1 MGLQWQEVPVQRVYF
16 FCSNAELLL
25 THCGV
30 SEVENLSE
38 ARDQA
43 AMVAS
48 SLMATGGPED
58 WRDWSVHVSDDLG
71 DEIVRVPF
79 SSVLGLLQ

>member
-1 MGLQWQEVPVQRVYF
+1 VQKVYF
-16 FCSNAELLL
+16 FCSDAETLLSQ
-25 THCGV
+25 CGV
-30 SEVENLSE
+30 AEVESLSE
-38 ARDQA
+38 AREHA

-71 DEIVRVPF
+71 DELVRVPF
-79 SSVLGLLQ
+79 SSVLGRVH

>member
-1 MGLQWQEVPVQRVYF
+1 VQKVYF

-25 THCGV
+25 EHCGV
-30 SEVENLSE
+30 VEVENLNE
-38 ARDQA
+38 AREHA

-71 DEIVRVPF
+71 DELVRVPF
-79 SSVLGLLQ
+79 SSVLGKVH

>member
-1 MGLQWQEVPVQRVYF
+1 MQKVYF

-25 THCGV
+25 EHCGV
-30 SEVENLSE
+30 VEVENLNE
-38 ARDQA
+38 AREHA

-58 WRDWSVHVSDDLG
+58 WRDWAVHVSDDLG
-71 DEIVRVPF
+71 DELACVPF
-79 SSVLGLLQ
+79 SSVLGKAH

>member
-1 MGLQWQEVPVQRVYF
+1 MQKVYF

-25 THCGV
+25 EHCGV
-30 SEVENLSE
+30 VEVESLNE
-38 ARDQA
+38 AREHA

-71 DEIVRVPF
+71 DELVRVPF
-79 SSVLGLLQ
+79 SSVLGKVH